1 MKIFVKTLKG
11 DRFEIQVKPDDSGF
25 VFSYR
30 FLAQLSF
37 ISRVADV
44 KKNIETVLGVT
55 AAEQMLVHKGK
66 MLKDETTLEA
76 NNVSEKS
83 IIGVIKRKPASTGTS
98 SLKLQDLPVQFED
111 PFITEVNKLN
121 FIEARG
127 VCVNLKT
134 ENNQDEKGETHQE
147 PERPSVADL
156 ERALDFA
163 RYNPE
168 YEYLRALAQSDPSIV
183 KDFLET
189 LEEDS
194 PTFFQWIRDNKAGF
208 LRLQLEGGTCGN
220 EMQQQP
226 HEHQEVQTNEPNNG
240 GDGGNL
246 VGESK
251 ETEVEVATP
260 EDYELIARLEAL
272 GFERGDAEVAYFAC
286 NKNVQEAANQLLS
299 DKHEPRRE

>member
-11 DRFEIQVKPDDSGF
+11 AP
-25 VFSYR
+25 
-30 FLAQLSF
+30 
-37 ISRVADV
+37 SRSRSNPMIRYVADV
-44 KKNIETVLGVT
+44 KKNIEKVLGVT
-55 AAEQMLVHKGK
+55 AAEQMLIHKGK
-66 MLKDETTLEA
+66 VLKDETTLEA

-98 SLKLQDLPVQFED
+98 SLKPQELPVQFED
-111 PFITEVNKLN
+111 HFITEVNTLN

-134 ENNQDEKGETHQE
+134 EDNQDEKGETHQ
-147 PERPSVADL
+147 ERPSVADL

-168 YEYLRALAQSDPSIV
+168 VLSLFPYEYLRALAQSDPSIV

-194 PTFFQWIRDNKAGF
+194 PTFFQWIRENKAGF

-251 ETEVEVATP
+251 ETDVEVATP

-286 NKNVQEAANQLLS
+286 NKNVQEAANHLLGH
-299 DKHEPRRE
+299 KHESQE

>member
-1 MKIFVKTLKG
+1 
-11 DRFEIQVKPDDSGF
+11 
-25 VFSYR
+25 
-30 FLAQLSF
+30 
-37 ISRVADV
+37 
-44 KKNIETVLGVT
+44 
-55 AAEQMLVHKGK
+55 MLIHKGK

-98 SLKLQDLPVQFED
+98 SLKPQAFFLLKELPVQFED
-111 PFITEVNKLN
+111 PFITEVNTLN

-168 YEYLRALAQSDPSIV
+168 VLSLFPYEYLRALAQSD
-183 KDFLET
+183 
-189 LEEDS
+189 
-194 PTFFQWIRDNKAGF
+194 GF

-251 ETEVEVATP
+251 ETDVEVATP

-272 GFERGDAEVAYFAC
+272 GFERGDAEVAYFAS

>member
-11 DRFEIQVKPDDSGF
+11 DRFEIQVKPDDS
-25 VFSYR
+25 
-30 FLAQLSF
+30 
-37 ISRVADV
+37 VADV
-44 KKNIETVLGVT
+44 KKNIETLMGVT
-55 AAEQMLVHKGK
+55 AAEQMLIHKGK

-76 NNVSEKS
+76 SNVSEKS

-98 SLKLQDLPVQFED
+98 SLKPQHAVSLCLAYNDTDKALEYFYFELPVQFED
-111 PFITEVNKLN
+111 PFITE
-121 FIEARG
+121 
-127 VCVNLKT
+127 
-134 ENNQDEKGETHQE
+134 GETHQE

-251 ETEVEVATP
+251 ETDVEVATP

-272 GFERGDAEVAYFAC
+272 GFERGDAEVAYFAS

>member
-1 MKIFVKTLKG
+1 
-11 DRFEIQVKPDDSGF
+11 
-25 VFSYR
+25 
-30 FLAQLSF
+30 
-37 ISRVADV
+37 
-44 KKNIETVLGVT
+44 
-55 AAEQMLVHKGK
+55 MLIHKGK

-98 SLKLQDLPVQFED
+98 SLKPQAFFLLKELPVQFED
-111 PFITEVNKLN
+111 PFITEVNTLN

-168 YEYLRALAQSDPSIV
+168 VLSLFPYEYLRALAQSD
-183 KDFLET
+183 
-189 LEEDS
+189 
-194 PTFFQWIRDNKAGF
+194 GF

-240 GDGGNL
+240 GDGYT
-246 VGESK
+246 K
-251 ETEVEVATP
+251 FTI
-260 EDYELIARLEAL
+260 LIPYILIE
-272 GFERGDAEVAYFAC
+272 
-286 NKNVQEAANQLLS
+286 
-299 DKHEPRRE
+299 KHYNIFL